1 MTEQPSAEALKLASR
16 YADGEV
22 KKCAADI
29 DALIAQGV
37 SAERERWQN
46 RDRQRLAQIDRLQET
61 VQSHQQLSRKSTG
74 EGPAPEASFAAD
86 LAAAQEPLGEE
97 FEKVLHDNLD
107 QLYVSSASPAVVD
120 YSERAREI
128 VRKSTFVYGSSID
141 GEPNHSWIDATTAQK
156 EIAAALSAVASERD
170 AAAIRAWGKRV
181 WSDTEEVAYQ
191 AGVSNTLAWLQ
202 ARLQEKHVREAAIE
216 ALRNARWPRAVAMQP
231 LGEMA
236 PGIRE
241 LYEREVDAIISHLKE
256 MLK

>member
-1 MTEQPSAEALKLASR
+1 MSMKEPATNEQPPSK
-16 YADGEV
+16 DH
-22 KKCAADI
+22 
-29 DALIAQGV
+29 
-37 SAERERWQN
+37 
-46 RDRQRLAQIDRLQET
+46 T
-61 VQSHQQLSRKSTG
+61 
-74 EGPAPEASFAAD
+74 
-86 LAAAQEPLGEE
+86 
-97 FEKVLHDNLD
+97 
-107 QLYVSSASPAVVD
+107 
-120 YSERAREI
+120 ERAREI

-216 ALRNARWPRAVAMQP
+216 ALRNARWSRAVAMQP